1 MTCRLGARW
10 SLRWEREVIG
20 GRWLESCR
28 GHEEFIQRRASLE
41 TNIPFRWGR
50 MLPVAS
56 CSWKKDMWR
65 YCGPLGSQDLTYS
78 LYALSKFV
86 ATASIFS
93 TRGGILPPFYTTYFW
108 RLVFK
113 FILTFSDSILQDSI
127 LSSSEKRNYLYDF
140 NVDNTKVNT
149 GVSLTLCLNWVDLK
163 VNTTT
168 TKRNSN
174 WLLIS
179 VKYIDLDVCWIIDVK
194 EIVSKRKPR
203 ARAS

>member
-10 SLRWEREVIG
+10 SLRREQEVIG

-28 GHEEFIQRRASLE
+28 GHEKFIQRRASLE

-56 CSWKKDMWR
+56 CYRKKDMWR
-65 YCGPLGSQDLTYS
+65 YWGPLGSQDLTYR

-93 TRGGILPPFYTTYFW
+93 TRGGILLPFYTTYFW

-113 FILTFSDSILQDSI
+113 FILTFSDSIVQDSI

-149 GVSLTLCLNWVDLK
+149 GVSLTFCLNWVDLK
-163 VNTTT
+163 VNLQQPNVTQTDIWFQW
-168 TKRNSN
+168 NI
-174 WLLIS
+174 LI
-179 VKYIDLDVCWIIDVK
+179 
-194 EIVSKRKPR
+194 
-203 ARAS
+203 